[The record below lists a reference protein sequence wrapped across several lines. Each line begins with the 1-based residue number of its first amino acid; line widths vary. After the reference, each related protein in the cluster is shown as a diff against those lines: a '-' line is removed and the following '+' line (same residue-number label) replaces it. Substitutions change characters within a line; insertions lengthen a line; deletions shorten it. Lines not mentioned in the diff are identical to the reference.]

1 MTMGALLRDMGIA
14 NMVDDGQTGKLDD
27 VVGNS
32 IHALNEVAQLWDG
45 ELEAGDA
52 DE

>member
-1 MTMGALLRDMGIA
+1 
-14 NMVDDGQTGKLDD
+14 
-27 VVGNS
+27 VVNS